1 MDDLN
6 LSLQIASL
14 LYQKKAQDI
23 TVLEVRHLTVLCDKL
38 IIASG
43 RTANQV
49 SALADSVDQLMAE
62 SGCILRR
69 SEGRQEG
76 RWIVLDYGH
85 IMIHLF
91 RVEEREYYD
100 LDCLWNDGSN
110 RISLPFE
117 EAEGN

>member
-85 IMIHLF
+85 IM
-91 RVEEREYYD
+91 EEREYYD
-100 LDCLWNDGSN
+100 LDRLWYDGSN